1 MAKNS
6 ALNIDITPGGGYT
19 YTFPSSSQ
27 TLVGLTSSDTLTNK
41 TLTSPLINDTWDGW
55 ISANETWT
63 YASADDPTFTFT
75 ITGDKSAKYSA
86 GMRIKLTQTTA
97 KYFIITKVA
106 VSTDTTITVYGGT
119 DYDLANA
126 AITSP
131 YYSTQKAPHGFPL
144 DPTKWTVT
152 TTDTTLRSQA
162 SPTAD
167 TWYNL
172 GSVTMSLPI
181 GIWNSSYQVCL
192 MSDDTS
198 ATVVDVY
205 ATLSSANNSESDSN
219 WTSVVVLGGASGSLY
234 SAVTVNRTGVLGV
247 TAKTSIYLNTKT
259 HTSGMTNIYNLNS
272 STYCPLLIR
281 AVCAY
286 L

>member
-198 ATVVDVY
+198 ATVVDV
-205 ATLSSANNSESDSN
+205 
-219 WTSVVVLGGASGSLY
+219 
-234 SAVTVNRTGVLGV
+234 
-247 TAKTSIYLNTKT
+247 
-259 HTSGMTNIYNLNS
+259 
-272 STYCPLLIR
+272 
-281 AVCAY
+281 
-286 L
+286 